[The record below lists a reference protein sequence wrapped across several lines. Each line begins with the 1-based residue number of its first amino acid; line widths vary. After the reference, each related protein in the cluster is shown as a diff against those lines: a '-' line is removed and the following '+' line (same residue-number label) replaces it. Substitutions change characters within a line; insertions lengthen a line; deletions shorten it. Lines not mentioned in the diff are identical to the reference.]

1 MRKFVLSS
9 VLLPLVFAAPALAV
23 PPTTEV
29 TVVELGDF
37 AAENTELCGFTIF
50 FDESGSFKVKTFY
63 DAQGNPIRTIL
74 TNFKDRYTATATAN
88 GKTLSTNYPLAV
100 IEYGEDLRVEMGLR
114 NAYRVPGAG
123 VVLLDAGAWSL
134 ISQPTTSFSKLANT
148 SSWKATLT
156 PSAATSPAPRPS
168 PSSTTEET
176 KPPHA
181 ARCSFA
187 WNAAAGDL
195 EVHEAL
201 LAREEAAV
209 VGRVGK

>member
-1 MRKFVLSS
+1 MRKFVFSS

-37 AAENTELCGFTIF
+37 AAVNTELCGFPIA

-63 DAQGNPIRTIL
+63 DAEENPVRTIL

-100 IEYGEDLRVEMGLR
+100 ITYGEDLRLELGLR

-123 VVLLDAGAWSL
+123 VVLLDAGRVV
-134 ISQPTTSFSKLANT
+134 IDG
-148 SSWKATLT
+148 ATDEVLFE
-156 PSAATSPAPRPS
+156 AGQHQFLNGDGDAF
-168 PSSTTEET
+168 
-176 KPPHA
+176 
-181 ARCSFA
+181 CDYFA
-187 WNAAAGDL
+187 DP
-195 EVHEAL
+195 
-201 LAREEAAV
+201 
-209 VGRVGK
+209 

>member
-63 DAQGNPIRTIL
+63 DAQGNPVRTIL

-100 IEYGEDLRVEMGLR
+100 IDVWGGPEGGDGAPKRVQGPR
-114 NAYRVPGAG
+114 SRGG
-123 VVLLDAGAWSL
+123 
-134 ISQPTTSFSKLANT
+134 
-148 SSWKATLT
+148 
-156 PSAATSPAPRPS
+156 PSRRR
-168 PSSTTEET
+168 
-176 KPPHA
+176 
-181 ARCSFA
+181 ARG
-187 WNAAAGDL
+187 N
-195 EVHEAL
+195 
-201 LAREEAAV
+201 
-209 VGRVGK
+209 